1 MLGFILYWDV
11 RCATGLNMDGAKEL
25 AKDMLEAIN
34 IDDSGFIAALTK
46 GLISFPVSMG
56 YLAYDFMDTE
66 HHRANADDKYRF
78 ARLINKVG
86 FNKELIGQVVGV
98 FINDFSS
105 RLDFSLIVEKIVG
118 DSAGRMIFSELT
130 GVKIG
135 YVISN
140 RLVTAF
146 FSGACIGSLLSLGAE
161 VSRAIY
167 TSRYL
172 AARSPGHYQKLKD
185 MGDLDLL
192 YFLIEDLVSPFEKAI
207 ELHNTNEVFFNEVC
221 QCFLESLGSLEK

>member
-1 MLGFILYWDV
+1 MLGFILYWDM

-105 RLDFSLIVEKIVG
+105 RLDFSLMVEKIVG

>member
-105 RLDFSLIVEKIVG
+105 RLDFSLMVEKIVG

>member
-1 MLGFILYWDV
+1 
-11 RCATGLNMDGAKEL
+11 MDGAKEL

-105 RLDFSLIVEKIVG
+105 RLDFSLMVEKIVG

-146 FSGACIGSLLSLGAE
+146 FLGACIGSLLSLGEE

-221 QCFLESLGSLEK
+221 QCFLEGLGSLEK